1 MSGGPREI
9 DRAIL
14 DAVRGVRYGSVE
26 VVVHEGRVVQIEIK
40 KKVRVLEDAGSDRN
54 TGGPRGSQPY
64 PTTGTPEDGR

>member
-26 VVVHEGRVVQIEIK
+26 VVVHDGRVVQIEIK
-40 KKVRVLEDAGSDRN
+40 KKVRVLEDAGPDRS
-54 TGGPRGSQPY
+54 TGGTRGLQPH